1 MEYSIALRRFSPI
14 LVRIQPHAGGWYCTV
29 LYCTVLYSKFLALNF
44 DGRRVRNVNGNEI
57 KLAGEVGQARPRRC
71 RLLADCTSQICKYSR
86 IVKYKVCECCGV
98 TTERY
103 LCNIS
108 PLPLLHSPRISRA
121 DKHTPHIGRTVAR
134 LKTKQK
140 HFYCQK
146 IFFVRIR
153 VRLCKQK
160 REIAA
165 VLLLP
170 PFVENMLGHPSIV
183 NCV

>member
-121 DKHTPHIGRTVAR
+121 DKHTPHNGRTLAR

-146 IFFVRIR
+146 KYS
-153 VRLCKQK
+153 L
-160 REIAA
+160 
-165 VLLLP
+165 
-170 PFVENMLGHPSIV
+170 
-183 NCV
+183 